1 MRKVII
7 CLVTGMLIGFLICS
21 VIVVFCSTY
30 NHVDYSK
37 TYGIAELLYYV
48 TQPLG
53 VLGTFLAIIVAIF
66 GTEIQNVFF
75 SPKCKVTINDAG
87 FTEELGATSSATNPI
102 AQNFLCTLKLE
113 NTGSKELI
121 DLQLVIK
128 DVYYYVDNKKPKKIS
143 KQPETV
149 LFWGRPENKKI
160 NLRKTETK
168 EFVVS
173 RILPE
178 ASEGTPD
185 GTKQS
190 PLRFS
195 LTGVNLDS
203 KYNKK
208 GHWVVNYCLQT
219 PQKIIESFQ
228 IEFTWSGLWRNRLTE
243 MVNEVSAKIK

>member
-1 MRKVII
+1 MRKEFI
-7 CLVTGMLIGFLICS
+7 CLATGIFVGFLICS
-21 VIVVFCSTY
+21 VIVVLYSAY
-30 NHVDYSK
+30 NRIDYSK

-53 VLGTFLAIIVAIF
+53 VLGTFLAIAVAIF
-66 GTEIQNVFF
+66 GTEIQNMFY
-75 SPKCKVTINDAG
+75 SPKCKVSINDAG
-87 FTEELGATSSATNPI
+87 FTEELGTTSSAINPI
-102 AQNFLCTLKLE
+102 AQNFQCTLKLE

-128 DVYYYVDNKKPKKIS
+128 DVFYYVDNKKPKKIS
-143 KQPETV
+143 KQPETI

-160 NLRKTETK
+160 NLRKTEMR

-195 LTGVNLDS
+195 LIGVNLDS
-203 KYNKK
+203 KYNQK
-208 GHWVVNYCLQT
+208 GCWIVNYCLQT
-219 PQKIIESFQ
+219 PQKIIKSFQ
-228 IEFTWSGLWRNRLTE
+228 IEFTWSGRWCNRLTE
-243 MVNEVSAKIK
+243 MVNEVSVKIK